1 MGDLKGIKETGRRYV
16 REEHFGQRKA
26 RSQGVVG
33 LRTGRVLG
41 DVGANKPWGG
51 GNSRGPTGEGLWA
64 TAVRSHGQSE
74 PKNGL
79 I

>member
-1 MGDLKGIKETGRRYV
+1 M
-16 REEHFGQRKA
+16 
-26 RSQGVVG
+26 VG

-41 DVGANKPWGG
+41 DAGANKPWGG